1 MTVTIKFDLGAIVGF
16 AELYPGTD
24 DFQQSVFLALED
36 AIDNGNKEALQWLTD
51 NIWRIRIA

>member
-24 DFQQSVFLALED
+24 DFEQSVALALED
-36 AIDNGNKEALQWLTD
+36 AIDSGNVEALQWLTD
-51 NIWRIRIA
+51 NIWQIRTA